1 LYIIYCGTFKT
12 TCGRKSVDISIA
24 NNTLLP
30 KNLNLPKP
38 YAVKVDETIVNITAG
53 IKYEKGF

>member
-12 TCGRKSVDISIA
+12 TCGKKSVDISIA

-30 KNLNLPKP
+30 KNLNLPNP

-53 IKYEKGF
+53 ITYE